1 MGNTTRFFVTFF
13 LGYFGVHKF
22 LDKKYAMGILYL
34 FTFGLFGIGWLIDVI
49 IAAKNMLISP
59 KTPIQQVESS
69 TATISDV
76 QPAPKSET
84 ASVPHKGPVA
94 TNVLILNAD
103 DLRKYHNRYIAVDVE
118 TTGLNCCI
126 DRIVE
131 ISAVLFEGAKPVRS
145 FSTLINPERK
155 MPEEVSR
162 ITGITDAMLAHA
174 PKEKQ
179 ALSAFFDFVGPDVL
193 TGDTLLVAHNATFDI
208 KFLMYACDRLGIEAE
223 FSVLDTL
230 ALSRKMVSGLDNY
243 KLGTVAEHFSIAQAQ
258 AHRAEDDARV
268 CGEIFAQL
276 LQIKQT
282 ALEDRQRALTPA
294 DKDFC
299 LWFKKQLLDA
309 DVSTEFLTWHK
320 SSTYL
325 TASCLY
331 NVLRAKPN
339 AKKPYILLEA
349 DTSIPEGMDVCPATK
364 SEGEHMQ
371 RIFFQSPDD
380 LSPIA
385 EILVERY
392 KSTHESAY
400 DYLQQDN
407 RRIQKFA
414 NDVDRMITI

>member
-1 MGNTTRFFVTFF
+1 MGNATRFFVTLF

-22 LDKKYAMGILYL
+22 MDKKYAMGILYL
-34 FTFGLFGIGWLIDVI
+34 FTFGLFGIGWLIDVFL
-49 IAAKNMLISP
+49 AAKNMLISP
-59 KTPIQQVESS
+59 KTPMQKVESS
-69 TATISDV
+69 PVTILDEPPV
-76 QPAPKSET
+76 PKSE
-84 ASVPHKGPVA
+84 SVCTPHKKPVA

-103 DLRKYHNRYIAVDVE
+103 ELLKYHNRYIAFDVE
-118 TTGLNCCI
+118 TTGLSCFL

-131 ISAVLFEGAKPVRS
+131 ISAVLFEDAKPARS

-155 MPEEVSR
+155 MPAEASR
-162 ITGITDAMLAHA
+162 INGITDAMLADA

-230 ALSRKMVSGLDNY
+230 ALSRKTVSGLDNY
-243 KLGTVAEHFSIAQAQ
+243 KLGTVAEHFAIAQDQ

-268 CGEIFAQL
+268 CGEIFAHL
-276 LQIKQT
+276 LQIKQA
-282 ALEDRQRALTPA
+282 ALEERQRTLTPA

-299 LWFKKQLLDA
+299 LWFKQQLLAA
-309 DVSTEFLTWHK
+309 DVSTELLTWRK

-325 TASCLY
+325 TASCMY

-339 AKKPYILLEA
+339 AKKPYILLE
-349 DTSIPEGMDVCPATK
+349 TTSSIPEGVDVGPATK
-364 SEGEHMQ
+364 SEGEQMQ
-371 RIFFQSPDD
+371 RVFFQSPED

-385 EILVERY
+385 GILVDRY
-392 KSTHESAY
+392 KSTHESAC
-400 DYLQQDN
+400 DYLQQDD
-407 RRIQKFA
+407 RRIRKFA
-414 NDVDRMITI
+414 NDVDCQITI